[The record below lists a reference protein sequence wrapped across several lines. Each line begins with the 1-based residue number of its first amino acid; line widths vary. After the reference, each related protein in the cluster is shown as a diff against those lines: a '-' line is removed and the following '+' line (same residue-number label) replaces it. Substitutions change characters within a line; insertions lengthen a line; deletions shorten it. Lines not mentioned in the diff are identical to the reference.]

1 MGDLLLS
8 TSRLNR
14 ILEIGTDAVRVEAG
28 VTLLDLDA
36 ALARAGKYYPPSPT
50 FTGAKNTTT
59 TPMSRKL
66 PRQSSLASDPMGTS
80 WLRGQSSR

>member
-1 MGDLLLS
+1 M
-8 TSRLNR
+8 NR

-50 FTGAKNTTT
+50 FTGAFVGGVIATNAAGAAT
-59 TPMSRKL
+59 
-66 PRQSSLASDPMGTS
+66 SSTERRATGCARSPWCCRAATS
-80 WLRGQSSR
+80 WTSSAA